1 MPATATNTLQKT
13 NVQIPT
19 IRGFFCNGSVI
30 CSLRAIKIGI
40 KKIMREDE
48 LTIYRTS
55 ENYGIKVDY
64 DYFYQQ
70 SRLHTNWD
78 NPVADIG
85 NKVFFLNQFRCR
97 LPYTITD
104 ELLPVLERV
113 SPLFAQVKDI
123 ELQDLNEG
131 ENVFPIIS
139 EIFNGMRNHVNRFRE
154 AATGK
159 FMHMTC
165 PHLFTMIDSV
175 IATYIQNNG
184 IIHHYFMASEDYI
197 SLLQYYNTELNEL
210 IENIMQIHGINRLDA
225 INRIREKDAFAA
237 GSILRIIDK
246 HFYWLA
252 TH

>member
-1 MPATATNTLQKT
+1 
-13 NVQIPT
+13 
-19 IRGFFCNGSVI
+19 
-30 CSLRAIKIGI
+30 
-40 KKIMREDE
+40 MREDE

-70 SRLHTNWD
+70 SRLNTNWA

-97 LPYTITD
+97 LPYTITG

-113 SPLFAQVKDI
+113 SPLFAQVQNI
-123 ELQDLNEG
+123 EIQDLNEG
-131 ENVFPIIS
+131 EEIYPIIT
-139 EIFNGMRNHVNRFRE
+139 EIFDTLRNHVNRFRE
-154 AATGK
+154 TATGK

-165 PHLFTMIDSV
+165 PNLFTMIDSV
-175 IATYIQNNG
+175 IATYMHHNG
-184 IIHHYFMASEDYI
+184 IIHHYFTTSEDYI
-197 SLLQYYNTELNEL
+197 RLLEYYRSEINEL
-210 IENIMQIHGINRLDA
+210 FEDVMQTQGANRLEA
-225 INRIREKDAFAA
+225 INRIRERDTYAV

-246 HFYWLA
+246 HFYWIA